1 MEYKL
6 IRSERKTVEI
16 SINDELEIIVR
27 APNNMPQNKIE
38 EFIAKSKKWIEK
50 HIESKQKSLGN
61 RHFSKTDEEAA
72 RNNAL
77 QYLTERTKY
86 FSKITGLE
94 PTGIKITSAKKRF
107 GSCNYK
113 NSICFLWKNYQYAL
127 PL

>member
-27 APNNMPQNKIE
+27 APNNMSQNKIE

-61 RHFSKTDEEAA
+61 RNFSKTDEEAA

-94 PTGIKITSAKKRF
+94 PPGAWYFNTSPH
-107 GSCNYK
+107 
-113 NSICFLWKNYQYAL
+113 FLQ
-127 PL
+127 